1 MKIKGSVRVENL
13 RTREIEPGELAMMV
27 DRSHPILG
35 NRHVLKNRLDHVE
48 RAKRLDEY
56 RRDLDRDFERHGPMY
71 QILLDLA
78 RRVVAGEDIVFLCW
92 CKPLPCHGDIL
103 AEKVYQLAAQI
114 VDGREERSAEAIDVD
129 RT

>member
-1 MKIKGSVRVENL
+1 MRIKGSVRVENL
-13 RTREIEPGELAMMV
+13 RASEIEPGESTMMV

-35 NRHVLKNRLDHVE
+35 NRHFLKNRLDHAE
-48 RAKRLDEY
+48 RAKRLDGY
-56 RRDLDRDFERHGPMY
+56 RQDLDRDFERHGPMY
-71 QILLDLA
+71 RILRDLA
-78 RRVVAGEDIVFLCW
+78 RRVAAGEDIVFLCW

-114 VDGREERSAEAIDVD
+114 VGDMEHGSVEAINVD

>member
-13 RTREIEPGELAMMV
+13 RASEIEPGESPMMV

-35 NRHVLKNRLDHVE
+35 NRHFLKNRLDHAE

-56 RRDLDRDFERHGPMY
+56 QRDLDQDLERHGPLY
-71 QILLDLA
+71 RILLDLA

-103 AEKVYQLAAQI
+103 AEKVYHLAAQI
-114 VDGREERSAEAIDVD
+114 VDGMEQESVEAIDVD